1 MIHRLRK
8 GFTTGTCA
16 SAAAKAAALFLMEG
30 KEAKRVQVVLGNG
43 DTADFPAERA
53 ENGDRALEGKG

>member
-1 MIHRLRK
+1 MVHRLRS

-30 KEAKRVQVVLGNG
+30 KEPERVQVVLGNG
-43 DTADFPAERA
+43 TQADFFV
-53 ENGDRALEGKG
+53 